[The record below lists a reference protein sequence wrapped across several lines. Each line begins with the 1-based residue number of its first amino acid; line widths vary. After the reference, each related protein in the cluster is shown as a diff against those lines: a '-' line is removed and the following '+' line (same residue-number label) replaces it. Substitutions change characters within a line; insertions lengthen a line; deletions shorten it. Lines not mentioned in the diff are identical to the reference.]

1 MKMTSRVKK
10 IITILLNQQDYIT
23 TQEIS
28 EEINVSTRTVLR
40 ELDSVERCL
49 AEKNVLL
56 EKKKGLGI
64 KIIIEKQQLEEMMN
78 WIQNEKTELTESP
91 EQRHTVL
98 KAELLKEQGTT
109 KLYTLTYSLD
119 VTESTISN
127 DLDNIQ
133 DWFEKFEL
141 KLIRKP
147 GLGVYIEG
155 SEKSKR
161 RAIVAL
167 LYEHFH
173 EADLIKFI
181 INNEW
186 HKSLK
191 TNFTKI
197 DEVVYDLM
205 EISEVALMRD
215 FLKYLETY
223 TGYQLADHSYIALI
237 IRFIVTRKRIHQGLT
252 ITIDQELKKALKN
265 EKIYFILEQW
275 SKENLAVK
283 MDAFPEDELFYLVMH
298 IKGATLR
305 ETFSENRISMIED
318 FKMIKLAKKIIRI
331 AENNTNVYL
340 EDNEKLLSGLVRHLG
355 PAINR
360 IKLKLDVMN
369 PLVKEIKEMYP
380 SLFSV
385 AIECVKIIEEEENI
399 IVPEDEVAYIAT
411 HIGSAIKYQNRRT
424 NTQYRVIVACGSGIG
439 TSQLLA
445 AEIEKEFH
453 NIDIVDIVSTLQMDN
468 DRIKAL
474 NVDLMISTISIPN
487 CDLPT
492 IHVNCIL
499 TDQDKVEIKKFL
511 EGFMPKPHL
520 PNLQKI
526 VHLNEKLTRL
536 KHYCDTILEVVDNFQ
551 LFEDIEINDLKEL
564 IQFVSA
570 QIVSS
575 ENARNE
581 LEKAFIDRE
590 EKGSTILGKKSM
602 MLLHTRSSAVDQL
615 YFMIVRG
622 KDKIPI
628 YNNKNILVDLDVIV
642 VMVAPISIKHVELE
656 VLSEISRMIITSEFA
671 DLLKSGTKRQ
681 IFEVLSSILD
691 QFIQSKV
698 IVTE

>member
-1 MKMTSRVKK
+1 MTSRVKK
-10 IITILLNQQDYIT
+10 IITILLNQQEYIT
-23 TQEIS
+23 AQEIS
-28 EEINVSTRTVLR
+28 ENINVSTRTILR
-40 ELDSVERCL
+40 ELDGVERCL
-49 AEKNVLL
+49 AEKNVHL

-64 KIIIEKQQLEEMMN
+64 KIIIDDAQLEDIIE
-78 WIQNEKTELTESP
+78 WINNEKTELTDSP
-91 EQRHTVL
+91 EQRHTIL

-109 KLYTLTYSLD
+109 KLYTLTHSLN

-127 DLDNIQ
+127 DLDQIEG
-133 DWFEKFEL
+133 WFEKFEL
-141 KLIRKP
+141 NLIRKP
-147 GLGVYIEG
+147 GLGIYIKG

-173 EADLIKFI
+173 EADLVKFI

-186 HKSLK
+186 HKPLK

-205 EISEVALMRD
+205 EISEVGHMRD
-215 FLKYLETY
+215 FLKHLEIN

-237 IRFIVTRKRIHQGLT
+237 IRFIVTIKRIHQGLT
-252 ITIDQELKKALKN
+252 ITIDDELKKVLKN
-265 EKIYFILEQW
+265 ERIYAILEQW
-275 SKENLAVK
+275 SAENIEIE
-283 MDAFPEDELFYLVMH
+283 MDSMPEDELFYLVMH

-305 ETFSENRISMIED
+305 ETNSENRISMIED

-331 AENNTNVYL
+331 AETHTNVYL

-369 PLVKEIKEMYP
+369 PLVKEIKEKYP

-385 AIECVKIIEEEENI
+385 AKECVKVIEEEEKI
-399 IVPEDEVAYIAT
+399 VVPEDEVAYIAT
-411 HIGSAIKYQNRRT
+411 HIGSAIKNQNRRT
-424 NTQYRVIVACGSGIG
+424 NTKYRVIVACGSGIG

-445 AEIEKEFH
+445 AEIEREFH
-453 NIDIVDIVSTLQMDN
+453 NIDIVAIVSTLEIDTE
-468 DRIKAL
+468 RIKEL
-474 NVDLMISTISIPN
+474 NVDLMITTIAIPN

-492 IHVNCIL
+492 IHVNIIL
-499 TDQDKVEIKKFL
+499 TEQDRIEIKKFL

-520 PNLQKI
+520 TNIQKT

-536 KHYCDTILEVVDNFQ
+536 KQYCDTILEVTENFQ
-551 LFEDIEINDLKEL
+551 LKENVEIKNLKEL
-564 IQFVSA
+564 IQFVSGE
-570 QIVSS
+570 IVQ
-575 ENARNE
+575 AKHLKKE

-602 MLLHTRSSAVDQL
+602 MLLHTRSSSVEEL

-628 YNNKNILVDLDVIV
+628 YNNKNVLVDLDVIV
-642 VMVAPISIKHVELE
+642 VMVAPISIKHIELE
-656 VLSEISRMIITSEFA
+656 VLSEISRMIITSQFA
-671 DLLKSGTKRQ
+671 DLLKTGTKGQ
-681 IFEVLSSILD
+681 IFQELSTILD